1 LRGNKI
7 FFVYLKKIIDR
18 CYVTGT
24 AIEKPAGTPMQC
36 CALIAGESLE
46 KRKVSASGY
55 SIIR

>member
-1 LRGNKI
+1 M
-7 FFVYLKKIIDR
+7 KKIIDR